1 MHTTESPSF
10 QPKSCMF
17 TFILDEMNDV
27 TRSPRND
34 ERQLLE
40 SDDEGHEEK
49 GIHVLIFKY
58 FLYITFIIP
67 ICTQTYTVP

>member
-1 MHTTESPSF
+1 
-10 QPKSCMF
+10 MF

-27 TRSPRND
+27 VPRSPRNHT
-34 ERQLLE
+34 ERLLLE
-40 SDDEGHEEK
+40 SDNEGHEEN

-58 FLYITFIIP
+58 FLCITFIIP